1 MSNKYHFSGPVAF
14 LPDSGTAVYFS
25 KSNTNAGVNSVNS
38 TGTAAP
44 VKEMQSALK
53 VAYWGEDNRFPQNIE
68 QQMAYCGIGKAA
80 LDWKARVLCGNGII
94 PGKVIDYDK
103 KGNEIFKPL
112 DKESY
117 KTVYDFLNKRS
128 TQRFLLEY
136 TQDWVWYNNCF
147 PEIILDVACKN
158 ITDIVH
164 QESCDCRFRQMND
177 NGVIDTIYLSK
188 LWGAPKNQF
197 AKFDDKKSIPG
208 LPIDTKT
215 ITEIDNKYVKSLDAI
230 DMYNPMASLKSIAS
244 KLSKKPLGSLRSA
257 ILPVNYPSPNKT
269 YYQVPAWDGARLAG
283 WVEIIS
289 KIPSL
294 LKSVYERGMRIK
306 NHVQIPETYFYQK
319 YGRAAWIKMEQKQK
333 DEAKEEVLKSMYD
346 YLTGSDNA
354 YSTLVTFFDVNEEA
368 QKDFGK
374 VTITELKNELT
385 IDKDLLVS
393 SAGNIEFLIAAGIHP
408 SLFNAGMPGS
418 SYRSGGGSGS
428 DIREAYN
435 VYTST
440 LTLERKVMLEPF
452 HLVKDFNREV
462 GGNKQWEEDIE
473 FRFRDTVLTTLDTG
487 ADTSSKQQ

>member
-1 MSNKYHFSGPVAF
+1 MSNKYVFAGPVAF

-25 KSNTNAGVNSVNS
+25 NSNPSAGSSQTN
-38 TGTAAP
+38 TKGTCAP
-44 VKEMQSALK
+44 VKEMQTALK

-80 LDWKARVLCGNGII
+80 LDWKARVLAGNGII
-94 PGKVIDYDK
+94 PGMITGIDN
-103 KGNEIFKPL
+103 KGNEIFSPL
-112 DKESY
+112 DRNNFAH
-117 KTVYDFLNKRS
+117 VYEFLEKRS
-128 TQRFLLEY
+128 IQRFLLEY

-147 PEIILDVACKN
+147 PELILDIAAKN
-158 ITDIVH
+158 IVDIVH
-164 QESCDCRFRQMND
+164 QESCDCRFRQMNEE
-177 NGVIDTIYLSK
+177 GLIDTIYLSK

-197 AKFDDKKSIPG
+197 AKFDDKKNIPG
-208 LPIDTKT
+208 LPTDTKI
-215 ITEIDNKYVKSLDAI
+215 ITEIDNKYVKSLHAI
-230 DMYNPMASLKSIAS
+230 DMYNPLDSLNSIVET
-244 KLSKKPLGSLRSA
+244 KLSKRQNNQLKSA

-289 KIPSL
+289 KIPTV

-306 NHVQIPETYFYQK
+306 NHVQIPDTYFQQK
-319 YGRAAWIKMEQKQK
+319 FGKADWIKMEQKEK
-333 DEAKEEVLKSMYD
+333 DAAKEEVLQAMYN
-346 YLTGSDNA
+346 YLTGTDKA

-368 QKDFGK
+368 QKDYGK
-374 VTITELKNELT
+374 VIITELKNELN

-440 LTLERKVMLEPF
+440 LTLERQVLLEPF
-452 HLVKDFNREV
+452 YLVRDFNKWDSRI
-462 GGNKQWEEDIE
+462 K

-487 ADTSSKQQ
+487 ASTTTKQQ